1 MFTQEIKKRQK
12 SSLNISN
19 NIIKVQVLI
28 SQSALD
34 YIMYS

>member
-12 SSLNISN
+12 NSLNISN